1 LVKKVV
7 QNPEGAPR
15 PVGAYSQVVRVESGD
30 TAWLYIAGQV
40 SVDAEGRIVG
50 EGDIAAQ
57 TAQIFENLRVLLAAN
72 GATFAD
78 LVKTNTY
85 ILDMAHRAAVAEVR
99 NRYLTT
105 DLPTSTLVAVSQLAR
120 PEWLIEVEAVA
131 AVQI

>member
-1 LVKKVV
+1 MKKIV
-7 QNPEGAPR
+7 QNPDGAPR
-15 PVGAYSQVVRVESGD
+15 PVGNYAQVVRVETGD

-40 SVDAEGRIVG
+40 SVDAQGQIVG
-50 EGDIAAQ
+50 VGDVAAQ

-85 ILDMAHRAAVAEVR
+85 ILDMAHRGTIAEVR

-105 DLPTSTLVAVSQLAR
+105 EPPTSTLVAVSQLAQ

>member
-1 LVKKVV
+1 MKKVY

-15 PVGAYSQVVRVESGD
+15 PVGNYSQVVRVETGD

-40 SVDAEGRIVG
+40 AVDAQGQTVG
-50 EGDIAAQ
+50 AGDVAAQ
-57 TAQIFENLRVLLAAN
+57 TAQIFENLRALLAAN

-85 ILDMAHRAAVAEVR
+85 ILDMAHRAAIAEVR
-99 NRYLTT
+99 NRYFAA
-105 DLPTSTLVAVSQLAR
+105 DPPTSTLVAVSQLAH
-120 PEWLIEVEAVA
+120 PDWLIEIEAVA